1 MPRAHGNGVELEY
14 ETVGDPAGR
23 PLLLVQGL
31 GAQLISVEDGL
42 CQELAS
48 RGFLVIRYDNR
59 DAGLSTWFD
68 HARPVNL
75 AAIWGGDHAS
85 LAYTLEDMADDAAAV
100 LDAAGAAAAHV
111 AGISLGGM
119 IAQLLATR
127 YPDRV
132 LSLASIMSTTGDRA
146 VGRPTGEAARVLM
159 SSMPGERDAFVEQA
173 VANARAVSAGT
184 AFPFDADGVR
194 RGAARNFDRANH
206 PKGVGRQFAAILAA
220 GDRTPALGDIR
231 VPTLVVHGEEDQVI
245 QVSGGEATAAAIP
258 GARLLRVPGLGH
270 ELPPGFWPTLA
281 DALVENADRAD
292 RGAGLEHELPG
303 PPTLRGAK
311 LEPPGPSADGG

>member
-1 MPRAHGNGVELEY
+1 MPAMPRAHGNGVELEY

-68 HARPVNL
+68 DARPVNL
-75 AAIWGGDHAS
+75 AAVWGGDHS
-85 LAYTLEDMADDAAAV
+85 TLAYTLEDMADDAVAV
-100 LDAAGAAAAHV
+100 LDAAGAEAAHV

-127 YPDRV
+127 YPARV
-132 LSLASIMSTTGDRA
+132 RSLASIMSTTGDRA
-146 VGRPTGEAARVLM
+146 VGQPTAEAASVLM
-159 SSMPGERDAFVEQA
+159 SSMPGDRERYIDQT
-173 VANARAVSAGT
+173 VANTRAISSGT
-184 AFPFDADGVR
+184 AYPFDEDAVR
-194 RGAARNFDRANH
+194 RGAARGFDRAYH
-206 PKGVGRQFAAILAA
+206 PKGTGRQFAAILAA
-220 GDRTPALGDIR
+220 GNRAAALGQIR
-231 VPTLVVHGEEDQVI
+231 VPTIVVHGEQDQI
-245 QVSGGEATAAAIP
+245 IGVSGGEATAAAIP

-270 ELPPGFWPTLA
+270 ELPPGFWPVLA
-281 DALVENADRAD
+281 DALVEVADRAD
-292 RGAGLEHELPG
+292 RG
-303 PPTLRGAK
+303 
-311 LEPPGPSADGG
+311 

>member
-1 MPRAHGNGVELEY
+1 MPAMPRAHRNGVELEY

-31 GAQLISVEDGL
+31 GAQLISIEDGL

-59 DAGLSTWFD
+59 DAGLSSWFD
-68 HARPVNL
+68 AAGPVNL
-75 AAIWGGDHAS
+75 AAIWGGDHSS

-100 LDAAGAAAAHV
+100 LDAAGVQSAHV

-127 YPDRV
+127 HPARV
-132 LSLASIMSTTGDRA
+132 RSLASVMSTTGDRA
-146 VGRPTGEAARVLM
+146 VGQPTGEAARVLV
-159 SSMPGERDAFVEQA
+159 SSMPSDREGFIEQA
-173 VANARAVSAGT
+173 VVNAKAISAGT
-184 AFPFDADGVR
+184 AFPFDAEAVR
-194 RGAARNFDRANH
+194 RGAARSYDRAYH
-206 PKGVGRQFAAILAA
+206 PKGTGRQFAAILAA
-220 GDRTPALGDIR
+220 GDRTEALGRVR

-245 QVSGGEATAAAIP
+245 GVSGGEATAAAIP

-270 ELPPGFWPTLA
+270 ELPPGFWPALA
-281 DALVENADRAD
+281 DALAENANR
-292 RGAGLEHELPG
+292 
-303 PPTLRGAK
+303 
-311 LEPPGPSADGG
+311 ADGG

>member
-1 MPRAHGNGVELEY
+1 MPAMPRAHGNGVELEY

-31 GAQLISVEDGL
+31 GAQLISVEDEL

-48 RGFLVIRYDNR
+48 RGFLVVRYDNR

-68 HARPVNL
+68 DARPVSL
-75 AAIWGGDHAS
+75 AAIWGGDHSS

-100 LDAAGAAAAHV
+100 LDAAGVPAAHV

-127 YPDRV
+127 HPARV
-132 LSLASIMSTTGDRA
+132 RSLASIMSTTGDRA
-146 VGRPTGEAARVLM
+146 VGRPTGEAASVLV
-159 SSMPGERDAFVEQA
+159 SSMPGDRDGFIERT
-173 VANARAVSAGT
+173 VANAKAVGSGT
-184 AFPFDADGVR
+184 AFPFDAEAVR
-194 RGAARNFDRANH
+194 QGAARSFDRAYH
-206 PKGVGRQFAAILAA
+206 PKGTGRQFAAILAA
-220 GDRTPALGDIR
+220 GDRTGALGQVR
-231 VPTLVVHGEEDQVI
+231 VPTLVLHGEEDQVI
-245 QVSGGEATAAAIP
+245 GVSGGEATAGAIP

-292 RGAGLEHELPG
+292 
-303 PPTLRGAK
+303 
-311 LEPPGPSADGG
+311 GG

>member
-1 MPRAHGNGVELEY
+1 MPAMPRAHGNGVELEY

-31 GAQLISVEDGL
+31 GAQLISIEDGL

-59 DAGLSTWFD
+59 DAGLSSWFD
-68 HARPVNL
+68 AAGPVNL
-75 AAIWGGDHAS
+75 AAIWGGDHSS

-100 LDAAGAAAAHV
+100 LDAAGVQSAHV

-127 YPDRV
+127 HPARV
-132 LSLASIMSTTGDRA
+132 RSLASVMSTTGDRA
-146 VGRPTGEAARVLM
+146 VGQPTGEAARVLV
-159 SSMPGERDAFVEQA
+159 SSMPSDREGFIEQA
-173 VANARAVSAGT
+173 VVNAKAISAGT
-184 AFPFDADGVR
+184 AFPFDAEAVR
-194 RGAARNFDRANH
+194 RGAARSYDRAYH
-206 PKGVGRQFAAILAA
+206 PKGTGRQFGAILAA
-220 GDRTPALGDIR
+220 GDRTEALGRVR

-245 QVSGGEATAAAIP
+245 GVSGGEATAAAIP

-270 ELPPGFWPTLA
+270 ELPPGFWPALA
-281 DALVENADRAD
+281 DALAENANR
-292 RGAGLEHELPG
+292 
-303 PPTLRGAK
+303 
-311 LEPPGPSADGG
+311 ADGG

>member
-1 MPRAHGNGVELEY
+1 MPAMPRAHGNGVELEY

-68 HARPVNL
+68 DARPVNL
-75 AAIWGGDHAS
+75 AAIWGGDHSS
-85 LAYTLEDMADDAAAV
+85 LAYTVEDMADDAAAV
-100 LDAAGAAAAHV
+100 LDAAGVPAAHV

-127 YPDRV
+127 HPARV
-132 LSLASIMSTTGDRA
+132 RSLASIMSTTGDRA
-146 VGRPTGEAARVLM
+146 VGRPTGEAASVLV
-159 SSMPGERDAFVEQA
+159 SSMPGDRDGFIERT
-173 VANARAVSAGT
+173 VANAKAVGSGT
-184 AFPFDADGVR
+184 AFPFDAEAVR
-194 RGAARNFDRANH
+194 QGAARSFDRAYH
-206 PKGVGRQFAAILAA
+206 PKGTGRQFAAILAA
-220 GDRTPALGDIR
+220 GDRTGALGQVR

-245 QVSGGEATAAAIP
+245 GVSGGEATAAAIG

-281 DALVENADRAD
+281 NALVENADRAD
-292 RGAGLEHELPG
+292 
-303 PPTLRGAK
+303 
-311 LEPPGPSADGG
+311 GG

>member
-1 MPRAHGNGVELEY
+1 MPAMPRAHGNGVELEY

-68 HARPVNL
+68 QARPVNL
-75 AAIWGGDHAS
+75 AAIWGGDHS
-85 LAYTLEDMADDAAAV
+85 TLAYTLEDMADDAVAV
-100 LDAAGAAAAHV
+100 LNAAGVASAHV

-127 YPDRV
+127 YPARV
-132 LSLASIMSTTGDRA
+132 RSLASIMSTTGGRA
-146 VGRPTGEAARVLM
+146 VGQPTGEAASVLVA
-159 SSMPGERDAFVEQA
+159 SMPGDREGFIEQA
-173 VANARAVSAGT
+173 VVNAKAIGSGT
-184 AFPFDADGVR
+184 AFPFDAGAVR
-194 RGAARNFDRANH
+194 RGAAHSYDRAHH
-206 PKGVGRQFAAILAA
+206 PKGTGRQFAAILAA
-220 GDRTPALGDIR
+220 GDRTGALGQVR
-231 VPTLVVHGEEDQVI
+231 VPTLVIHGTEDQVI
-245 QVSGGEATAAAIP
+245 GVSGGEATAAAIP
-258 GARLLRVPGLGH
+258 GARLLVVPGLGH

-292 RGAGLEHELPG
+292 
-303 PPTLRGAK
+303 
-311 LEPPGPSADGG
+311 GG

>member
-1 MPRAHGNGVELEY
+1 MPAMPRAHANGVELEY

-42 CQELAS
+42 CRELAS

-68 HARPVNL
+68 HARPVKL
-75 AAIWGGDHAS
+75 AAIWGGDHS
-85 LAYTLEDMADDAAAV
+85 TLAYTLQDMADDAVAV
-100 LDAAGAAAAHV
+100 LDAAGVEAAHV

-127 YPDRV
+127 YPTRV
-132 LSLASIMSTTGDRA
+132 RSLASIMSTTGDRA
-146 VGRPTGEAARVLM
+146 VGQPSGEAASVLVGP
-159 SSMPGERDAFVEQA
+159 MPDDRERFIEQA
-173 VANARAVSAGT
+173 VVNARAISAGT
-184 AFPFDADGVR
+184 AFPFDAEAVR
-194 RGAARNFDRANH
+194 RGAARGYDRAYH
-206 PKGVGRQFAAILAA
+206 PKGTGRQFAAILAA
-220 GDRTPALGDIR
+220 GDRTGTLGGIR
-231 VPTLVVHGEEDQVI
+231 VPTVVVHGTADQI
-245 QVSGGEATAAAIP
+245 IGVSGGEATAAAIP

-281 DALVENADRAD
+281 DALVQNADRGATLEPPEPPADRAD
-292 RGAGLEHELPG
+292 
-303 PPTLRGAK
+303 
-311 LEPPGPSADGG
+311 GG

>member
-1 MPRAHGNGVELEY
+1 MPAMPRAHANGVEIEY

-59 DAGLSTWFD
+59 DVGLSTWFD

-75 AAIWGGDHAS
+75 AAIWGGDHSS
-85 LAYTLEDMADDAAAV
+85 LAYTLEDMADDAVAV
-100 LDAAGAAAAHV
+100 LDAVGAESAHV

-132 LSLASIMSTTGDRA
+132 RSLASIMSTTGDRA
-146 VGRPTGEAARVLM
+146 VGQPTGEAASVLV
-159 SSMPGERDAFVEQA
+159 SSLPGDRDGYIEQA
-173 VANARAVSAGT
+173 VANTRAISTGT

-194 RGAARNFDRANH
+194 RGAARGYDRAYH
-206 PKGVGRQFAAILAA
+206 PKGTGRQFAAILAA
-220 GDRTPALGDIR
+220 GDRTRTLGEVR
-231 VPTLVVHGEEDQVI
+231 VPTLVVHGQEDKVI
-245 QVSGGEATAAAIP
+245 GVSGGKATAAAIP
-258 GARLLRVPGLGH
+258 GARLLVVPGLGH
-270 ELPPGFWPTLA
+270 ELPPGFWPVLA
-281 DALVENADRAD
+281 DALVENANR
-292 RGAGLEHELPG
+292 
-303 PPTLRGAK
+303 
-311 LEPPGPSADGG
+311 ADGG

>member
-1 MPRAHGNGVELEY
+1 MPRARGNGVELEF
-14 ETVGDPAGR
+14 ETVGDRDGR

-31 GAQLISVEDGL
+31 GAQLTSIEDGF
-42 CQELAS
+42 CHTLAG
-48 RGFLVIRYDNR
+48 RGFLVVRYDNR

-68 HARPVNL
+68 EAGPVNL
-75 AAIWGGDHAS
+75 AAIWGGDHAT
-85 LAYTLEDMADDAAAV
+85 LAYTLEDMADDAVAV
-100 LDAAGAAAAHV
+100 LDAVGVAATHV

-119 IAQLLATR
+119 VAQLLATR

-132 LSLASIMSTTGDRA
+132 RSLASVMSTTGDRA
-146 VGRPTGEAARVLM
+146 VGRPTGEAASVLV
-159 SSMPGERDAFVEQA
+159 SSMPGERDAFVERA
-173 VANARAVSAGT
+173 VANARAISAGT

-194 RGAARNFDRANH
+194 RAAARNFDRAYH

-245 QVSGGEATAAAIP
+245 GVSGGEATATAIP
-258 GARLLRVPGLGH
+258 GARLVRVPGLGH

-281 DALVENADRAD
+281 DALAANADRAD
-292 RGAGLEHELPG
+292 RG
-303 PPTLRGAK
+303 
-311 LEPPGPSADGG
+311 